1 MQVFTL
7 KGMNLK
13 FDLRTSSEEILGI
26 YLRELLLKTLWMN
39 KITERG
45 YVWKVK
51 FPKKGDNLSLFL
63 GFCL

>member
-1 MQVFTL
+1 MILKKRPRTSRKVSVKMQVFTL
-7 KGMNLK
+7 KGVNLK

-45 YVWKVK
+45 YV
-51 FPKKGDNLSLFL
+51 
-63 GFCL
+63 